1 MIPVFVRSALL
12 TFLALIALSHSAFLH
27 AETRVWLIGGGNT
40 LENSQGQIEENV
52 RWLQSVFR
60 QQGVSVKTFY
70 TDGSGEDHDVVYFA
84 HVEERDPIWEPILRV
99 YGSGLSYAQ
108 RTRRNSLTN
117 IDGSTEKSELTSALT
132 EDFQALNDDDSVLL
146 VYNGHGD
153 INTNDTRKNN
163 LMLWQDSRLSIK
175 ELDEVLDQ
183 TPASV
188 PVRFVLTQCFSGS
201 FSSLI
206 YENPYSDTLSEQSR
220 CGFLAESDRREAEG
234 CDLGTNQAEFR
245 DYTTYFFAALQQET
259 RIGENIP
266 LAEVDLD
273 RSGDVSFHEAHIYT
287 LANAFSTDLSRSTRE
302 TYIEKWEPWFLRWN
316 SFAKTG
322 ASNDYSYAASAVRS
336 EHKLPEDGLK
346 LLLKRRDLE
355 RSEQEKYRELKNA
368 RQAVKEQQEHIRG
381 LIEKSLDPM
390 QLEDLPPKSLKAL
403 AEQIQTL
410 KEYSDLVR
418 LQSEVE
424 ALNAQK
430 LQLGRDYTQAEKL
443 IRLSRLARLIDQ
455 FGRYSGSESREDF
468 ERITSCEGGTLNPA
482 SAPE

>member
-1 MIPVFVRSALL
+1 MIPVFVRSAVL
-12 TFLALIALSHSAFLH
+12 TFLALIALSHSALVH

-60 QQGVSVKTFY
+60 EQGVSVKTFY

-84 HVEERDPIWEPILRV
+84 HAEERDPIWEPILRV

-108 RTRRNSLTN
+108 RTRRNSLLSV
-117 IDGSTEKSELTSALT
+117 DGGTEKSLLIDALV
-132 EDFQALNDDDSVLL
+132 EDFNSLEDDDSVLL

-153 INTNDTRKNN
+153 INTNDTRKNS

-175 ELDEVLDQ
+175 ELDDVLDQ
-183 TPASV
+183 APASI

-206 YENPYSDTLSEQSR
+206 YENPYSDTLSEQPR

-259 RIGENIP
+259 RIGESIP
-266 LAEVDLD
+266 LTEIDLD
-273 RSGDVSFHEAHIYT
+273 RSGDVSFHEAHVYT
-287 LANAFSTDLSRSTRE
+287 LANAYSTDLSRSTRE

-316 SFAKTG
+316 SFAETDAG
-322 ASNDYSYAASAVRS
+322 NDYAYAASAVRS

-346 LLLKRRDLE
+346 LLLKRRELE
-355 RSEQEKYRELKNA
+355 RSEKAKYRELKNA
-368 RQAVKEQQEHIRG
+368 RQAVKAQQEHIKG
-381 LIEKSLDPM
+381 LLEMPFEPKQLD
-390 QLEDLPPKSLKAL
+390 DLPPKSLEDL

-410 KEYSDLVR
+410 EEYNDLVR
-418 LQSEVE
+418 LQGEVE

-430 LQLGRDYTQAEKL
+430 LQLDRDYTQAEKL

-455 FGRYSGSESREDF
+455 FGRYSNSESREDF
-468 ERITSCEGGTLNPA
+468 NRITSCEDGRLNPA
-482 SAPE
+482 TVPE